1 MARSGVLSDEAW
13 ARLEPLLPSSA
24 GVRGRPFRDH
34 RQVLEGIVF
43 RYRTGCAWRDLP
55 EEFGPWQT
63 VWKRHHRF
71 SLDGT
76 WDRILTALQARA
88 DAVGELDWT
97 VSVDSSISRV
107 HQHGASAAR
116 AGDHPGGRRRPAGR
130 LNRLTMAWAVP
141 AAACRPRPI
150 WLSTAAAGRW
160 PSSSGPGRAVTPR
173 CSAHCWPPSGCPGW
187 DRDDRAPDR
196 RR

>member
-1 MARSGVLSDEAW
+1 
-13 ARLEPLLPSSA
+13 
-24 GVRGRPFRDH
+24 VRGRPFRDH

-88 DAVGELDWT
+88 DAAGELDWV

-107 HQHGASAAR
+107 HQHGATAAR
-116 AGDHPGGRRRPAGR
+116 A
-130 LNRLTMAWAVP
+130 
-141 AAACRPRPI
+141 
-150 WLSTAAAGRW
+150 
-160 PSSSGPGRAVTPR
+160 PGR
-173 CSAHCWPPSGCPGW
+173 PG
-187 DRDDRAPDR
+187 DGAARREVRAG
-196 RR
+196 